1 MLADRLLDMWA
12 VFILV
17 LLSFSGFTAY
27 WWQGVTV
34 GAVVIGASLPVLFP
48 RSLMPM
54 IDSTYRFMPKHGR
67 SIVKVRRTL
76 RAMQSL
82 NSLRMYMLTLAPT
95 VGGWFAEGL
104 ALFLLLRYFGAEIT
118 VASAVFVFSF
128 SMIVGAISMLPG
140 GLGSTE
146 ATMVLLL
153 TALNVPLDSALAA
166 TAIVRVT
173 TFWFA
178 VAIGVACMPF
188 ALQWVQR
195 ASLGT
200 RIRSERSAT

>member
-1 MLADRLLDMWA
+1 
-12 VFILV
+12 
-17 LLSFSGFTAY
+17 
-27 WWQGVTV
+27 
-34 GAVVIGASLPVLFP
+34 
-48 RSLMPM
+48 
-54 IDSTYRFMPKHGR
+54 
-67 SIVKVRRTL
+67 
-76 RAMQSL
+76 
-82 NSLRMYMLTLAPT
+82 
-95 VGGWFAEGL
+95 
-104 ALFLLLRYFGAEIT
+104 
-118 VASAVFVFSF
+118 
-128 SMIVGAISMLPG
+128 MIVGAISMLPG

-195 ASLGT
+195 ASLGM
-200 RIRSERSAT
+200 RIRREVRAP